1 MKYWKHDVPFFLTGT
16 FQLTFVF
23 KMTVHVSAFN
33 VLVIKYNNYWYIF
46 VTFTFFIVVDQS
58 GDGKT
63 HLNKKFGY

>member
-1 MKYWKHDVPFFLTGT
+1 MYHI
-16 FQLTFVF
+16 
-23 KMTVHVSAFN
+23 AFN
-33 VLVIKYNNYWYIF
+33 VLVIKYNNYWYIY